1 MRSKN
6 VSHNQRHACLKT
18 GLLIATILLSTT
30 WLITNVHGNWSPV
43 TIPIT
48 QSLSGISMVS
58 TTEGW
63 AVGSGGIILRLSGG
77 TWSVIPSSPVTTN
90 LLCVSMVS
98 SGEGWAVGASG
109 VILRCTGGSWSNYTS
124 SPVTNYLY
132 SVSMTSPTDGW
143 AVGASGVILR
153 CTGGSWSNYTSSP
166 VTNYLYSVDMISAT
180 EGWAVGASGVILR
193 CTGGSWSNY
202 TSSPVTN
209 YLYSVSMTSPTD
221 GWAVGASGVILRLTG
236 GTWNRVTSI
245 PTTNTLYSVNMVSA
259 TDGWAVGTSGVTLHW
274 DGATW
279 NLITPSPT
287 TQNLQAVSMVSA
299 NEGWAVGYSAMMI
312 HWVKNAPVASF
323 TYSPS
328 NPTVNTTVSFDAS
341 ASNDS
346 DGTIANYAW
355 DFGDGNTG
363 TGVTTSHTYPI
374 ANTYT
379 VNLTVTDNTGLKGTL
394 SKNIIVTSGIVSGV
408 TASAS
413 PSNANATA
421 GQSATFTANASG
433 GAGGYQYQW
442 YRNGETMAGQNLN
455 TLSVEELTSGTYK
468 YYCIIKDSENQT
480 AQSNEV
486 TLTVTSDVIVI
497 NGGTETANSTSVT
510 LTLSASGI
518 MSNVTQMCFSNNNVD
533 WSAWEPYST
542 TKQWTLTAENGTK
555 TVYAKFMNGAG
566 DISDVYQDSITLAM
580 AQEAAFPWMLVTA
593 IIIIVIIV
601 AVIVILL
608 LLKRRKP
615 PAPAQL
621 RITAEPVILVAD
633 GQTKSVITMQ
643 LLDKKGKPIPAITDT
658 QINISATQ
666 GKLEN
671 AVVTIPKGK
680 DAEKT
685 VIVSSTETGQVPVS
699 ANAEGLKSITVTLNF
714 VEKNRY
720 CMHCGTQMATKA
732 KACPNCGKMPLAGVD
747 TKSCPNCE
755 AVIPIAAKFCN
766 ECGAGQPA

>member
-18 GLLIATILLSTT
+18 GLLIVTILLSTT
-30 WLITNVHGNWSPV
+30 WLITNVHGSWSPV

-63 AVGSGGIILRLSGG
+63 AVGSGGIILKLSGG

-90 LLCVSMVS
+90 LLSVSMVS

-109 VILRCTGGSWSNYTS
+109 AILRCTGGSWSNYTS

-143 AVGASGVILR
+143 AVGASG
-153 CTGGSWSNYTSSP
+153 
-166 VTNYLYSVDMISAT
+166 A
-180 EGWAVGASGVILR
+180 ILR

-221 GWAVGASGVILRLTG
+221 GWAVGASGAILRCTG

-259 TDGWAVGTSGVTLHW
+259 TDGWAVGSGVTLHW

-287 TQNLQAVSMVSA
+287 TQTLQAVSMVSA

-328 NPTVNTTVSFDAS
+328 NPTVNTAVSFDAS

-413 PSNANATA
+413 PSNANATV

-518 MSNVTQMCFSNNNVD
+518 MSNVTQMCFSNNNVG

-555 TVYAKFMNGAG
+555 TVYAKFKNGAG
-566 DISDVYQDSITLAM
+566 DISDVYQDSITLAI

-621 RITAEPVILVAD
+621 RITAEPAILVAD

-766 ECGAGQPA
+766 ECGAGQAA

>member
-1 MRSKN
+1 
-6 VSHNQRHACLKT
+6 
-18 GLLIATILLSTT
+18 
-30 WLITNVHGNWSPV
+30 
-43 TIPIT
+43 
-48 QSLSGISMVS
+48 MVS

-63 AVGSGGIILRLSGG
+63 AVGSGGIILKLSGG

-90 LLCVSMVS
+90 LLSVSMVS

-166 VTNYLYSVDMISAT
+166 VTNSLYGIDVISAT
-180 EGWAVGASGVILR
+180 EGWTVG
-193 CTGGSWSNY
+193 T
-202 TSSPVTN
+202 
-209 YLYSVSMTSPTD
+209 
-221 GWAVGASGVILRLTG
+221 SGVILRLTG

-259 TDGWAVGTSGVTLHW
+259 TDGWAVGTSGVILHW

-279 NLITPSPT
+279 SLITPSPT
-287 TQNLQAVSMVSA
+287 TQNLQAVSMVST
-299 NEGWAVGYSAMMI
+299 NEGWAAGYSATMI
-312 HWVKNAPVASF
+312 HWVNNAPVASF

-394 SKNIIVTSGIVSGV
+394 SKNIIVTGIVSGV

-413 PSNANATA
+413 PSNTNATA

-442 YRNGETMAGQNLN
+442 YRNGEIMAGQNLD

-518 MSNVTQMCFSNNNVD
+518 MSNVTQMRFSNNNVD

-566 DISDVYQDSITLAM
+566 DVSDVYQDSITLAM

-621 RITAEPVILVAD
+621 RITAEPAILVAD

-699 ANAEGLKSITVTLNF
+699 ADAEGLKSITITLNF

-766 ECGAGQPA
+766 ECGAGQAA